1 MRRAFTIGFAVF
13 SVLIADAAAQDY
25 PDELLWGDTHLH
37 TNLSV
42 DAYFLGNRSADAD
55 TAYRFA
61 KGEPVI
67 HPYHRAR
74 VQLRT
79 PLDFLAVTDHSELLG
94 VPYRLMTVGDERLT
108 NTRLG
113 VRLRQLASEGR
124 GEDAFGLFVLA
135 INAAGADTGAS
146 PPKKLGALEALWW
159 KFKSLVSVVD
169 SAALARRWL
178 SGDPTLLE
186 DLNEPDVIRTSWEA
200 NIDAAERHNQ
210 PGRFTSLIGWE
221 YTPTPDGANLHR
233 VVFTPASGDK
243 ARTFLPY
250 SSNDSPN
257 PEALWRWLAQTSAA
271 IDSDF
276 ISIPHNSNI
285 SKGRMFATADF
296 EGKPLTPELAR
307 LRAQWETVAEVTQ
320 IKGTSETHPLLSPDD
335 EFAGFEFFN
344 RLIESREDAQQTPTV
359 TEGDYVRS
367 ALKSGLELD
376 ARLGANPFKLGMIGS
391 TDSHSGLASIE
402 EDNFMGKMAIDSIPE
417 NKALGFAGVSGW
429 EMSASGVAGVWARE
443 NTRAEIASAFR
454 RREVYGTTGPRI
466 KVRFFG
472 GYGFT
477 AEDAQSRDVAA
488 TGYARGVP
496 MGSDLTRA
504 ADGAAPSFLVWAVKD
519 PVGANL
525 DRIQIVKG
533 WLGSDGK
540 AREKVFDVA
549 WSGDRTRNAN
559 GRLTPVGDTVDP
571 ASASYKNTIGA
582 TELATEWTDP
592 EFDAEARAFYYVRV
606 LQIPTPRNSL
616 YDSVALGAAPPRGY
630 ATAIQERAYTSPI
643 WYTP

>member
-1 MRRAFTIGFAVF
+1 
-13 SVLIADAAAQDY
+13 
-25 PDELLWGDTHLH
+25 
-37 TNLSV
+37 
-42 DAYFLGNRSADAD
+42 
-55 TAYRFA
+55 
-61 KGEPVI
+61 
-67 HPYHRAR
+67 
-74 VQLRT
+74 
-79 PLDFLAVTDHSELLG
+79 
-94 VPYRLMTVGDERLT
+94 
-108 NTRLG
+108 
-113 VRLRQLASEGR
+113 
-124 GEDAFGLFVLA
+124 
-135 INAAGADTGAS
+135 
-146 PPKKLGALEALWW
+146 
-159 KFKSLVSVVD
+159 
-169 SAALARRWL
+169 
-178 SGDPTLLE
+178 
-186 DLNEPDVIRTSWEA
+186 
-200 NIDAAERHNQ
+200 
-210 PGRFTSLIGWE
+210 
-221 YTPTPDGANLHR
+221 
-233 VVFTPASGDK
+233 
-243 ARTFLPY
+243 
-250 SSNDSPN
+250 
-257 PEALWRWLAQTSAA
+257 
-271 IDSDF
+271 
-276 ISIPHNSNI
+276 
-285 SKGRMFATADF
+285 
-296 EGKPLTPELAR
+296 
-307 LRAQWETVAEVTQ
+307 
-320 IKGTSETHPLLSPDD
+320 
-335 EFAGFEFFN
+335 
-344 RLIESREDAQQTPTV
+344 LIESREDAQQTPTV
-359 TEGDYVRS
+359 TEGDYVRG